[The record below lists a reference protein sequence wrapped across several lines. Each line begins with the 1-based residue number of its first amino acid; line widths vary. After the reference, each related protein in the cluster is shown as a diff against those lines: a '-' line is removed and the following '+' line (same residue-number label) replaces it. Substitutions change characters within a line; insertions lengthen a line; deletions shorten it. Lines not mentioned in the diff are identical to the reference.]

1 MDILWN
7 ITTQQYIYQG
17 FITSVG
23 MASPMLEVFIFVVIV
38 AFIYAFV
45 FGMVYILDSMINSGV
60 AGRKPTALII

>member
-7 ITTQQYIYQG
+7 ITIQAYIHQS
-17 FITSVG
+17 FITNVG
-23 MASPMLEVFIFVVIV
+23 MASPMLEVFIFLMIV

-60 AGRKPTALII
+60 ARRKPTTLIV